1 MGYYKKQQIEALDL
15 GYTKDQIEENI
26 DFFIE
31 QEIMQQQEEKEDTA
45 WDIKKEGHL
54 NPNNIIFQD
63 KKYVKTY
70 ETMKEVDDKIKEKRN
85 EN

>member
-1 MGYYKKQQIEALDL
+1 MGYYKKQQQEALDL

-26 DFFIE
+26 EYFIE
-31 QEIMQQQEEKEDTA
+31 MDMQEDEDTA

-63 KKYVKTY
+63 KKYVKIY
-70 ETMKEVDDKIKEKRN
+70 ETMKEVDDTIKEKRN

>member
-1 MGYYKKQQIEALDL
+1 MGYYKKQQQEALDL

-26 DFFIE
+26 EYFIE
-31 QEIMQQQEEKEDTA
+31 MDMQEDEDTA

-70 ETMKEVDDKIKEKRN
+70 ETMKEVDDTIKEKRN

>member
-26 DFFIE
+26 EYFIE
-31 QEIMQQQEEKEDTA
+31 MDMQEDEDTA

>member
-1 MGYYKKQQIEALDL
+1 MGYYKKQQQEALDL
-15 GYTKDQIEENI
+15 GFTKDQIEENI

-31 QEIMQQQEEKEDTA
+31 QDIMKQHEEETA

-54 NPNNIIFQD
+54 NPNNIIFKD
-63 KKYVKTY
+63 KKYVKLY
-70 ETMKEVDDKIKEKRN
+70 NKMKEVDDKIKEKRN

>member
-1 MGYYKKQQIEALDL
+1 MGYYKKQQQEALDL

-26 DFFIE
+26 EYFIE
-31 QEIMQQQEEKEDTA
+31 MDMQEDEDTA
-45 WDIKKEGHL
+45 WSIKKEGHL

>member
-26 DFFIE
+26 EYFIE
-31 QEIMQQQEEKEDTA
+31 MDMQELEDTA

>member
-1 MGYYKKQQIEALDL
+1 MGYYKKKQTEALDISY
-15 GYTKDQIEENI
+15 YTKDQIEENI

-31 QEIMQQQEEKEDTA
+31 QDIMEQQEEDTA

-54 NPNNIIFQD
+54 NPNNIIFKD
-63 KKYVKTY
+63 KKYVNLY
-70 ETMKEVDDKIKEKRN
+70 NRMKEVDDKIKEKRN

>member
-1 MGYYKKQQIEALDL
+1 MGYYKKQQQEALDL

-26 DFFIE
+26 EYFIE
-31 QEIMQQQEEKEDTA
+31 MDMQEDEDTA